1 MFFVANHYQMQQVH
15 HIQALLDI
23 GASACFID
31 KRYVKHKVALVKKAT
46 PIIIEVINI

>member
-31 KRYVKHKVALVKKAT
+31 KRYGET
-46 PIIIEVINI
+46 